1 MTKRKEQKLI
11 INLTNGHTNDKE
23 FILENIEKT
32 TKILKFIDKSLFED
46 REFMKELIT
55 KNGFALQY
63 MPEEFKDDKEI
74 VLIALRESAG
84 FALKYA
90 SKRLRADREVVYQA
104 VKKYMRP
111 LDYASQELQDEI
123 NKIQEEYY
131 SKHKV

>member
-1 MTKRKEQKLI
+1 MTKRKEKQLI
-11 INLTNGHTNDKE
+11 IKLTNGHTNDKD

-46 REFMKELIT
+46 REFMKQIIS
-55 KNGFALQY
+55 KNGFALEY
-63 MPEEFKDDKEI
+63 MPKEFQDDKEI

-104 VKKYMRP
+104 VKKYIRP
-111 LDYASQELQDEI
+111 VDYASQELQDEI
-123 NKIQEEYY
+123 NKKREEYY
-131 SKHKV
+131 IKHKI